1 MPASSSAESA
11 WLRHVD
17 ARANRGDEV
26 CQIARPVGDEGER
39 HGTFPCRLEF
49 RTQPPP
55 GVAQRGVRRPCRDTS
70 SPFLITTTA
79 LGPAAR
85 GAARRPQPHK
95 YKPPKRPAHLK

>member
-1 MPASSSAESA
+1 MP
-11 WLRHVD
+11 
-17 ARANRGDEV
+17 ANRGDEV
-26 CQIARPVGDEGER
+26 CQIARPW
-39 HGTFPCRLEF
+39 GTKVEDTEPLGGTKNALDTKTLEF